1 MLDVVVVGAGR
12 MARDERREG
21 ARRHDLVDD
30 GEDDQEDAYDDGP
43 PRQGRMLGVHSVAL
57 VLEKVRG
64 FAYGGQRFRLAR
76 IAGR

>member
-1 MLDVVVVGAGR
+1 MPELPEVEAWVRELDPLVSRVPVERTGLAQTISSTN
-12 MARDERREG
+12 ARG
-21 ARRHDLVDD
+21 K
-30 GEDDQEDAYDDGP
+30 
-43 PRQGRMLGVHSVAL
+43 GRMLGVHSVAL